1 MTKNFI
7 VLPRLIGS
15 FSGSWLYWNREW
27 QFQQLW
33 HKKSAKIEKLKI
45 EVNLNASGLLRDQ
58 TCYTLSEHDFKKLI
72 WWSPG
77 WKRFDFFHSIGYFMN
92 RIEKTSSDFQLTDDD
107 NSFIDQATKN
117 ETKESLVK
125 MFLLEAILWIDPMKT
140 FLFSYKWEMNFTDT
154 L

>member
-1 MTKNFI
+1 
-7 VLPRLIGS
+7 
-15 FSGSWLYWNREW
+15 
-27 QFQQLW
+27 
-33 HKKSAKIEKLKI
+33 
-45 EVNLNASGLLRDQ
+45 
-58 TCYTLSEHDFKKLI
+58 
-72 WWSPG
+72 
-77 WKRFDFFHSIGYFMN
+77 MN